1 MDRLQVVTRGGLTG
15 VGQQYF
21 SPSAYHAKWA
31 EHPGPC
37 SDSYLLTHRSHRTH
51 STWRALWTL
60 QQKKRKRWVIIHHLG
75 RGCLRISR
83 YCCKIGEANPLKLL
97 MNLCHS
103 LTQSRIFYIVKPY
116 RFIFTYYY
124 QLAIRTSAP
133 LGPWGPLGPGGP
145 GGPCREEIQCW

>member
-1 MDRLQVVTRGGLTG
+1 MDRLQVVTRGGLKG

-60 QQKKRKRWVIIHHLG
+60 QQEKKRKEMSHHPSLG
-75 RGCLRISR
+75 NRMLEDIQVLLQNRLL
-83 YCCKIGEANPLKLL
+83 PLLVAL
-97 MNLCHS
+97 H
-103 LTQSRIFYIVKPY
+103 
-116 RFIFTYYY
+116 
-124 QLAIRTSAP
+124 
-133 LGPWGPLGPGGP
+133 
-145 GGPCREEIQCW
+145 